1 MHYIAEGI
9 RRALE
14 LLATADREVFSIVF
28 FSLRVSLTAA
38 VIACIIGVPVGFLVA
53 VAEFRGKRAVRL
65 VLNTLMAVPTVVI
78 GLTLY
83 SLLSRQGPVGGLGLL
98 FTPAAIALGQVCLAT
113 PIVAALTVSSVGEME
128 IAVRR
133 TAMTLGAS
141 AFQSLMAVVRESR
154 YALLVAFSAGFGRV
168 IAEVG
173 SAMMLGGNIRGYTR
187 TMTTAI
193 ALETGKGEFG
203 LGIAL
208 GIILLLVALSIN
220 LLVQI
225 LSERLGTGRTRMG
238 RIGV

>member
-1 MHYIAEGI
+1 MEYLSEGL
-9 RRALE
+9 RRAFR
-14 LLATADREVFSIVF
+14 LLFTADSEVVSIVLL
-28 FSLRVSLTAA
+28 SLRVSLTATI
-38 VIACIIGVPVGFLVA
+38 VACLLGVPSGFLVA
-53 VAEFRGKRAVRL
+53 VAEFRGKRAVKA

-83 SLLSRQGPVGGLGLL
+83 CMLSRQGPLGGAGLL
-98 FTPAAIALGQVCLAT
+98 FTSKAIVLGQIVLAA
-113 PIVAALTVSSVGEME
+113 PIVAALTVSSVGEVE

-141 AFQSLMAVVRESR
+141 AFQALMAVVRESR

-193 ALETGKGEFG
+193 AMETGKGEFG

-220 LLVQI
+220 VIVQI
-225 LSERLGTGRTRMG
+225 LSERMGGGRR
-238 RIGV
+238 RI

>member
-1 MHYIAEGI
+1 MEYLSEGI
-9 RRALE
+9 RGAFHLIV
-14 LLATADREVFSIVF
+14 TGNREVFQIVF

-38 VIACIIGVPVGFLVA
+38 VIACLLGVPAGFFVA
-53 VAEFRGKRAVRL
+53 VAEFRGKRAVRV

-83 SLLSRQGPVGGLGLL
+83 SILYRQGVLGRLGLL
-98 FTPAAIALGQVCLAT
+98 FTPTAVALGQIVLAT
-113 PIVAALTVSSVGEME
+113 PIVAALTVSSVGELELE
-128 IAVRR
+128 IKR

-141 AFQSLMAVVRESR
+141 PFQALAAVARESR

-220 LLVQI
+220 LLVQ
-225 LSERLGTGRTRMG
+225 LFSER
-238 RIGV
+238 IGEAKG

>member
-1 MHYIAEGI
+1 MEYLSEGI
-9 RRALE
+9 RRAFHLI
-14 LLATADREVFSIVF
+14 LTADREVFQIIF

-38 VIACIIGVPVGFLVA
+38 VIACLVGVPVGFFVA
-53 VAEFRGKRAVRL
+53 ATDFRGKRTVRV

-83 SLLSRQGPVGGLGLL
+83 SVLYRQGVLGRLGLL
-98 FTPAAIALGQVCLAT
+98 FTPTAVVLGQIVLAT
-113 PIVAALTVSSVGEME
+113 PIVAALTVSSVGELE
-128 IAVRR
+128 LEVKR

-141 AFQSLMAVVRESR
+141 PFQALTAVARESR

-193 ALETGKGEFG
+193 ALETGKGEFA

-208 GIILLLVALSIN
+208 GIVLLLVALSIN
-220 LLVQI
+220 LLVQ
-225 LSERLGTGRTRMG
+225 LFSER
-238 RIGV
+238 IGEAKG

>member
-1 MHYIAEGI
+1 MQHLVEGI
-9 RRALE
+9 RKAFQ
-14 LLATADREVFSIVF
+14 LLLSPDHEVFLIVF
-28 FSLRVSLTAA
+28 LSLRVSLAAA
-38 VIACIIGVPVGFLVA
+38 VIACLLGVPTGFFVA
-53 VAEFRGKRAVRL
+53 IGQFRGKRVVRVL
-65 VLNTLMAVPTVVI
+65 LNTLMAVPTVVI

-83 SLLSRQGPVGGLGLL
+83 SVLSRQGPLGGMGLL
-98 FTPAAIALGQVCLAT
+98 FTPTAIVLGQIVLAT
-113 PIVAALTVSSVGEME
+113 PIVAALTVSSVGQVE
-128 IAVRR
+128 IEVRR

-141 AFQSLMAVVRESR
+141 TFQALMALVRESR

-208 GIILLLVALSIN
+208 GVILLLVALSIN
-220 LLVQI
+220 LLVQV
-225 LSERLGTGRTRMG
+225 LSER
-238 RIGV
+238 IGARKGVA

>member
-1 MHYIAEGI
+1 MGYISEGI
-9 RRALE
+9 RKAFH
-14 LLATADREVFSIVF
+14 LLVTADREVFSIVML
-28 FSLRVSLTAA
+28 SLRVSLTAA
-38 VIACIIGVPVGFLVA
+38 IVACLLGVPVGFMVA
-53 VAEFRGKRAVRL
+53 VAEFRGKRAVRV
-65 VLNTLMAVPTVVI
+65 VLNTLMAIPTVVI

-83 SLLSRQGPVGGLGLL
+83 CMLSRQGPLGSVGLL
-98 FTPAAIALGQVCLAT
+98 FTPAAIVLGQIVLAT
-113 PIVAALTVSSVGEME
+113 PIVAALTFASVGDME

-141 AFQSLMAVVRESR
+141 AFQALMAVVRESR

-173 SAMMLGGNIRGYTR
+173 SAMMLGGNIRRYTR

-208 GIILLLVALSIN
+208 GLILLLVALSIN

-225 LSERLGTGRTRMG
+225 FSER
-238 RIGV
+238 IGGGKQRS

>member
-1 MHYIAEGI
+1 MEYLVEGI
-9 RRALE
+9 RRAFH
-14 LLATADREVFSIVF
+14 LLVTADPDLFSIVF
-28 FSLRVSLTAA
+28 FSLRASLTAA
-38 VIACIIGVPVGFLVA
+38 VISCLLGVPIGFLVA
-53 VAEFRGKRAVRL
+53 IAEFGGKRV
-65 VLNTLMAVPTVVI
+65 VQVFLNTLMAVPTVVI

-83 SLLSRQGPVGGLGLL
+83 CVLSRQGPLGRMGLL
-98 FTPAAIALGQVCLAT
+98 FTPAAIVLGQIVLAT
-113 PIVAALTVSSVGEME
+113 PIVAALTVSSVGQVEME
-128 IAVRR
+128 VRR

-141 AFQSLMAVVRESR
+141 PFQALMAVVRESR

-203 LGIAL
+203 PGIAL

-220 LLVQI
+220 LFVQL
-225 LSERLGTGRTRMG
+225 LSER
-238 RIGV
+238 IGERKGAV